1 MNEMDALTDIS
12 PAIQAAASTVS
23 FYHPEYCSASLL
35 VADLTLY
42 VLDHGLTQD
51 VQEIKPFGERVWWL
65 MAFALRIVETG
76 VAEYEQ
82 HQEGAVDVT
91 S

>member
-12 PAIQAAASTVS
+12 PAIQAAASTVA
-23 FYHPEYCSASLL
+23 FYHPEYCPADLL

-42 VLDHGLTQD
+42 VLDHGVVQD
-51 VQEIKPFGERVWWL
+51 IQEIKPFGERVWWL
-65 MAFALRIVETG
+65 MAFALRIVKTG
-76 VAEYEQ
+76 VAEYRQ
-82 HQEGAVDVT
+82 HQEGVVDVT